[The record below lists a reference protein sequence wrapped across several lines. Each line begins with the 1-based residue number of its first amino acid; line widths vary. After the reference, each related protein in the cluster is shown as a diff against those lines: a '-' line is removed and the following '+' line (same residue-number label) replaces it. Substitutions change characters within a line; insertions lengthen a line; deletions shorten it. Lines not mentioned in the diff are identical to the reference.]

1 MNLLFI
7 LAGLALL
14 FAGGEGL
21 VRGAVA
27 IAERLG
33 LSKLVIGLTIVGM
46 GTSFPELLVS
56 ARAALAGSPDIA
68 VANVVGSNFAN
79 ILVILGSTA
88 VVTQISGWDANIR
101 RDTVFGVFAGLV
113 VLFLGFHG
121 GVPRLA
127 GLAMVIML
135 AAYLYSAYRMGK
147 IEPTTVA
154 EHFEDAAPHPASLG
168 ISVAFLAVG
177 FAALF
182 VGAELLVR
190 GAVALARDA
199 GISERII
206 GLTIVA
212 IGTSLPELAA
222 SIAAALRGHPDVA
235 LGNVAGSNLFNIL
248 GILGLT
254 AVVSPVAIAPA
265 IAAIDIPLMLTAMV
279 GLALLMYRLEVLT
292 RRTGAIMLG
301 LYALYVAVVI
311 AT

>member
-79 ILVILGSTA
+79 ILVILGFTA
-88 VVTQISGWDANIR
+88 FMTRIEGWDANIR
-101 RDTVFGVFAGLV
+101 RDTVFGVFAGMAVML
-113 VLFLGFHG
+113 LGFYG
-121 GVPRLA
+121 EVPRLA
-127 GLAMVIML
+127 GLAMVLML
-135 AAYLYSAYRMGK
+135 VGYLYTAYRMGK

-154 EHFEDAAPHPASLG
+154 EHFEEAAPHPSSLG
-168 ISVAFLAVG
+168 VSAAFVAVG

-182 VGAELLVR
+182 IGAEMLVR

-265 IAAIDIPLMLTAMV
+265 IAAVDLPLMVVAMI
-279 GLALLMYRLEVLT
+279 GLAIMMYRLEILT

-301 LYALYVAVVI
+301 LYGLYLAVVI
-311 AT
+311 VT